1 MHKTKRQIFEKSM
14 ELFANKGYDSTS
26 IEEITS
32 VVGIAKGTFY
42 YHFSKKED
50 IFYFLIE
57 EGMKLLKNSID
68 IKIKKANNSIE
79 KIKSIILIQIK
90 VTIKYESFIR
100 LILGQMWGTEE
111 RNKMCKKKIED
122 YIDIIQEI
130 VEDGINKKEIKKGN
144 SRIIAYGIYST
155 IFSCLMYKDKQ
166 EIDIN
171 KLYKEYTDYILKI
184 LK

>member
-1 MHKTKRQIFEKSM
+1 MHQTKRRIFEKSM
-14 ELFANKGYDSTS
+14 ELFANKGYDLTS

-57 EGMKLLKNSID
+57 EGMNLLRNSIE
-68 IKIKKANNSIE
+68 IKIKKQNNSIE

-90 VTIKYESFIR
+90 VTIKYENFIR
-100 LILGQMWGTEE
+100 FILGEMWGSEE
-111 RNKMCKKKIED
+111 RNKVCRKWLEEYIQIIED
-122 YIDIIQEI
+122 IVID
-130 VEDGINKKEIKKGN
+130 GMNKKEINIGN
-144 SRIIAYGIYST
+144 SRVIAYGIFNV
-155 IFSCLMYKDKQ
+155 IFSCLLYKDKN
-166 EIDIN
+166 EYSIN
-171 KLYKEYTDYILKI
+171 QLYKDFCDYILKT